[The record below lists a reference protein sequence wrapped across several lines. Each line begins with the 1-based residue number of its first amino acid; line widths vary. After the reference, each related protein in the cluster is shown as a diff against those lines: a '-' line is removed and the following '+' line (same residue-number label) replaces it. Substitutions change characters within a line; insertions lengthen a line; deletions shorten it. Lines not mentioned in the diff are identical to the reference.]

1 MHSNAYAAAGY
12 QKSAQ
17 SVGAPQTIELQ
28 AFQRVNAALRT
39 AQKTTAAPSELA
51 KAVHMNNRLWAVL
64 AVDLADD
71 GNTLPDQL
79 RAQLLGLA
87 AFSVRHGEQVLE
99 GKEDVQSLINVNGA
113 VMGGLV
119 DALKV
124 KAA

>member
-1 MHSNAYAAAGY
+1 MNANAFAAAGY

-28 AFQRVNAALRT
+28 AFQRVNAALRA
-39 AQKTTAAPSELA
+39 AQKEAAGPADLA
-51 KAVHMNNRLWAVL
+51 KAVHMNNRLWSVL

-71 GNTLPDQL
+71 GNQLPEPL
-79 RAQLLGLA
+79 RVQLLGLA
-87 AFSVRHGEQVLE
+87 VFSVRHGEQVLE
-99 GKEDVQSLINVNGA
+99 GKEDVQSLINVNGS

-124 KAA
+124 RAA